1 MKRRIENGI
10 AYTQVLSFLSQSKH
24 GQLLLRWYQVTIKIA
39 SVMLLYREVQK
50 IFYVVKARIIF
61 GWLGFIFHMKRP
73 DVLKD

>member
-1 MKRRIENGI
+1 V
-10 AYTQVLSFLSQSKH
+10 A
-24 GQLLLRWYQVTIKIA
+24 IKIA
-39 SVMLLYREVQK
+39 PEMLLYREVQK